1 MLLLCPYLQESTI
14 RETHSQATSSLGHKT
29 AYFPTI
35 SSQLVCRVLC
45 SLPQRQIHKLD
56 CCSTWP
62 NQPLPLVP
70 FILSRS
76 SMKSFQLNKN
86 KKHCPSD
93 LAHSKQRQ
101 ISTDESVRRTDNGEY
116 PIYILLSSFREDSFQ
131 KEKSNNTFKI
141 VLNMQLRTFSS
152 PFQSSMS
159 GSIPE
164 SRRSGQ
170 KALFKTLH
178 EVTEHDCG
186 MRLLS

>member
-1 MLLLCPYLQESTI
+1 MI

-164 SRRSGQ
+164 SRRSG
-170 KALFKTLH
+170 
-178 EVTEHDCG
+178 
-186 MRLLS
+186 